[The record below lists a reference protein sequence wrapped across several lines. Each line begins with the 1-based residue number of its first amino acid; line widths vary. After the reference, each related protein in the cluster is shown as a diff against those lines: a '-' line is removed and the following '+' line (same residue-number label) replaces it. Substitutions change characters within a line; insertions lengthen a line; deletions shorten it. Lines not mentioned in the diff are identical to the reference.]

1 MPDKKDLL
9 LLSKIVFYC
18 DEITKC
24 VAEIDGDLDTFK
36 SGQTKYSVS
45 FLIQNIGELTKLLSD
60 NFVEET
66 KEKIPWRQIR
76 VMRNMFAHTY
86 EKMSLDKIFETAVN
100 DIPILK
106 SFCEEYL
113 KSTGDNLVQ

>member
-24 VAEIDGDLDTFK
+24 IGEAGGNFDTFK
-36 SGQTKYSVS
+36 SGQTKYAVS

-60 NFVEET
+60 NFVNKT
-66 KEKIPWRQIR
+66 SDKIPWRQIR

-86 EKMSLDKIFETAVN
+86 EKMSTEKIFETAVN
-100 DIPILK
+100 DIPVLK
-106 SFCEEYL
+106 NFCEKYL
-113 KSTGDNLVQ
+113 EADASAL

>member
-1 MPDKKDLL
+1 MPDKKDAQI
-9 LLSKIVFYC
+9 LSRIVFYC
-18 DEITKC
+18 EEAIKC
-24 VAEIDGDLDTFK
+24 VTEIEGDIDKFK

-60 NFVEET
+60 SFVDET

-100 DIPILK
+100 DIPVLK
-106 SFCEEYL
+106 SFCEKYL
-113 KSTGDNLVQ
+113 KENS